1 MRSSFQKDPKETRL
15 NQKEENKMITLK
27 DVGVAFKGTQ
37 GTINAVEK
45 VNLSIDKGDVYGIVG
60 YSGAGKSTLV
70 RTINLLQRPT
80 KGSVWVNG
88 QNMLALS
95 PKELRNARKKVGM
108 IFQHF
113 NLMDSRTVAGNI
125 AYPLRKSGLSKTAIK
140 EKVVE
145 LLELVGLSDKYD
157 AFPSQLSGGQKQRVA
172 IARALA
178 NDPDVLLCDEATSAL
193 DPKTTLSI
201 LELLKELNKRLALT
215 IVIITHEMQVVKE
228 ICNKVAVMENG
239 HVVENGDVVSIFTQ
253 PKELITKEFI
263 NTATHIDQAL
273 DKILSHPTLLNL
285 QENDTLAN
293 ISYVGTNTSEP
304 LISHLSSRFHIA
316 TNILYGNVEILQGIP
331 VGNLLVVLSGDPIQ
345 KQKAFAYLESK
356 DVSID
361 TLKNQSEKIVQF
373 KQKIS

>member
-1 MRSSFQKDPKETRL
+1 
-15 NQKEENKMITLK
+15 MITLK

-356 DVSID
+356 NVSID

>member
-1 MRSSFQKDPKETRL
+1 
-15 NQKEENKMITLK
+15 MITLK
-27 DVGVAFKGTQ
+27 DVGVAFKGTH

-88 QNMLALS
+88 QNMRALS

-316 TNILYGNVEILQGIP
+316 TNILYGNVEILQGTP
-331 VGNLLVVLSGDPIQ
+331 VGNLLVVLSGDPVQ

>member
-1 MRSSFQKDPKETRL
+1 
-15 NQKEENKMITLK
+15 MITLK
-27 DVGVAFKGTQ
+27 DVGVAFKGTH

-88 QNMLALS
+88 QNMLVLS

-145 LLELVGLSDKYD
+145 LLDLVGLSDKYD

-239 HVVENGDVVSIFTQ
+239 HVVENGDVVSVFTQ

-304 LISHLSSRFHIA
+304 LISHLYSRFHIA
-316 TNILYGNVEILQGIP
+316 TNILYGNVEILQGTP
-331 VGNLLVVLSGDPIQ
+331 VGNLLVVLSGDPVQ

>member
-1 MRSSFQKDPKETRL
+1 
-15 NQKEENKMITLK
+15 MITLK
-27 DVGVAFKGTQ
+27 DVGVAFKGTH

-88 QNMLALS
+88 QNMLVLS

-316 TNILYGNVEILQGIP
+316 TNILYGNVEILQGTP
-331 VGNLLVVLSGDPIQ
+331 VGNLLVVLSGDPVQ

>member
-1 MRSSFQKDPKETRL
+1 
-15 NQKEENKMITLK
+15 MITLK
-27 DVGVAFKGTQ
+27 NVGVAFKGAN

-88 QNMLALS
+88 QDMLALS

-113 NLMDSRTVAGNI
+113 NLMDSRTVAGNV
-125 AYPLRKSGLSKTAIK
+125 AYPLRKSGLTKTAIK

-253 PKELITKEFI
+253 PKEHITKEFI

-316 TNILYGNVEILQGIP
+316 TNILYGNVEILQGTP

-361 TLKNQSEKIVQF
+361 TLKNQSEKIIQF